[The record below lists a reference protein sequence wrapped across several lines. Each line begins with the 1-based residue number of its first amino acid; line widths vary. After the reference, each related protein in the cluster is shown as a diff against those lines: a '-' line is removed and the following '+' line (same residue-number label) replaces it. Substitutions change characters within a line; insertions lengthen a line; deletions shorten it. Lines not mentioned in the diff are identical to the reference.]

1 MVRIFRTL
9 LLMATVSF
17 APIVRAD
24 APLRVLT
31 SIKPLQLLAVAVGGN
46 AITAN
51 SLLDP
56 QFSPHDYQ
64 LRPSDRAKLDNA
76 DVIFWIGPRLELF
89 LQPIV
94 NALPA
99 HSVIVSLQDTEEDGH
114 MWLDPIA
121 AIQIARRMA
130 DIFSELR
137 PAQKALFRA
146 NAEQL
151 AAVLTQQDES
161 HRAELKS
168 LTAVRGYMVEHDAYS
183 RFEARYG
190 LTHRAALTNAA
201 DLPPNATAMLS
212 IKRQLLNGGITCV
225 WREPQESKLLKSLI
239 ADSNP
244 KIVTIDAMA
253 ARIPVN
259 RDGILQFYQNLWESV
274 TSCVAM

>member
-1 MVRIFRTL
+1 
-9 LLMATVSF
+9 MATFSF
-17 APIVRAD
+17 ASIAVAD

-31 SIKPLQLLAVAVGGN
+31 SIRPLQLLAVAVGGD
-46 AITAN
+46 AITAS

-76 DVIFWIGPRLELF
+76 DVIFWIGPHLELF
-89 LQPIV
+89 LQPVIS
-94 NALPA
+94 ALPA
-99 HSVIVSLQDTEEDGH
+99 HAAIVGLQDAEQDGH

-151 AAVLTQQDES
+151 TAALTRQDEN
-161 HRAELKS
+161 HRAELKR
-168 LTAVRGYMVEHDAYS
+168 LTAVHGYMVEHDAYS

-190 LTHRAALTNAA
+190 LTHHAALTNVA
-201 DLPPNATAMLS
+201 DLPPSATVMLS
-212 IKRQLLNGGITCV
+212 IKRQLHDGSVTCV
-225 WREPQESKLLKSLI
+225 WREPQESKLLKSVI

-259 RDGILQFYQNLWESV
+259 KDGALQFYQGLWEAV
-274 TSCVAM
+274 ISCVAM